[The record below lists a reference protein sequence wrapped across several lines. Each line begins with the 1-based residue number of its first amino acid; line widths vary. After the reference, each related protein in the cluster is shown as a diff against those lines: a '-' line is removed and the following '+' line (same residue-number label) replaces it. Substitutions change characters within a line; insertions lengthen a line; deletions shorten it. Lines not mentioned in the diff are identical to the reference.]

1 MAQKKRKKIAWGQV
15 GLHIFFIFSCL
26 LYILPMMLIVSNSFS
41 GVDFKYFSIFP
52 QDFTT
57 YAYKLVFQKP
67 KELLDAYLVTFIYSA
82 AGVATS
88 LIINSLFAYAMS
100 RPNFKLR
107 KIFNVLIFIP
117 MVFGGGLVPHYLVI
131 SGWLHLN
138 DTIWVYIIPA
148 MYASWTVILFRTFF
162 RNLPQ
167 DLFEAARLDGASE
180 LRICFNI
187 AIPLST
193 PIMVT
198 HAYSKFLGGWNDW
211 VTCSIYVR
219 EPTLY
224 SLQYVLK
231 RYMDGAGSDLIGL
244 SGDRFTAAQSVAM
257 LEPVKYAMAVL
268 GIGPAI
274 LIFPFIQKYYDKG
287 IVMGSLKG

>member
-1 MAQKKRKKIAWGQV
+1 MKRKKKFPWGQA
-15 GLHIFFIFSCL
+15 GLHTFFIISCA
-26 LYILPMMLIVSNSFS
+26 LYIIPMLIIVSNSLS
-41 GVDFKYFSIFP
+41 GVDFKMFSVLP

-57 YAYKLVFQKP
+57 YAYKMVFQKP
-67 KELLDAYLVTFIYSA
+67 KEIIDAYIVTFIYSI
-82 AGVATS
+82 AGVITS
-88 LIINSLFAYAMS
+88 LIINSLFAYSMS
-100 RPNFKLR
+100 RPNFRLKGIL
-107 KIFNVLIFIP
+107 NTLIFIP

-131 SGWLHLN
+131 SGWLHMN
-138 DTIWVYIIPA
+138 DTIWAYIIPY
-148 MYASWTVILFRTFF
+148 MYASWTVIIFRTFF

-187 AIPLST
+187 AIPMST
-193 PIMVT
+193 PIMAT
-198 HAYSKFLGGWNDW
+198 HAYAKFLGGWNDW

-219 EPTLY
+219 KPELY

-231 RYMDGAGSDLIGL
+231 RYMDGAGSDLLGM